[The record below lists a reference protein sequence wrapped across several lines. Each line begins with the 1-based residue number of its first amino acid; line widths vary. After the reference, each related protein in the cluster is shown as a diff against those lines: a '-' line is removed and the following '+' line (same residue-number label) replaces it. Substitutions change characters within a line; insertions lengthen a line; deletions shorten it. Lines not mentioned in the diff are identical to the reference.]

1 MSVISTQAA
10 TDSTAGH
17 GGNGRRIKVCHVLY
31 GLGIG
36 GIETLAVKL
45 FNRMDRSRFEHVV
58 INLTPADDLVSE
70 IEPGAARLYFL
81 NKGPGSDL
89 RIFPEITRIMLQE
102 RPDVVHTRNWTTL
115 IEGVVPSIAARVSG
129 RVHSFDGLN
138 ADNLGEEPARRIW
151 AQRLLLKRVQK
162 IVARSEAMRDAMAG
176 QLKLDP
182 STIQLIADGIDLARY
197 DKPVDRNAIRARF
210 GIEADDRV
218 VGIVARLDPVKD
230 HRTLFRAVA
239 RVVPEVPNLKVMVVG
254 GGPIEAELRSEVNAS
269 PYARNIVFTGPQ
281 LDVPS
286 LYHAM
291 DYYAQPSLYEGV
303 SGSILEAMSA
313 YLPVLSTAVGGT
325 VDIVKEDFNGHL
337 VPSGD
342 DAGLA
347 SGLLKLIR
355 SPEHAKNLGRNG
367 RKFVEDHYSLARVLE
382 LYSQVYSQA
391 CGRRWDA
398 HPGQPTG
405 A

>member
-1 MSVISTQAA
+1 MTA
-10 TDSTAGH
+10 TSNRSDTKQGSG
-17 GGNGRRIKVCHVLY
+17 RIKVCQVLY

-45 FNRMDRSRFEHVV
+45 FNRMDRDQFEHVV

-70 IEPGAARLYFL
+70 IEPGAAKLYFL
-81 NKGPGSDL
+81 NKGPGTDL
-89 RIFPEITRIMLQE
+89 RIFPEITRIMLRE
-102 RPDVVHTRNWTTL
+102 KPDVIHTRNWTTL
-115 IEGVVPSIAARVSG
+115 VEGVVPSLAARVPG

-151 AQRLLLKRVQK
+151 AQRLLLKSVQK
-162 IVARSEAMRDAMAG
+162 IVARSEAMRDAMAQ

-197 DKPVDRNAIRARF
+197 DKPLDRLAIRAKF
-210 GIEADDRV
+210 GIGADDPV

-239 RVVPEVPNLKVMVVG
+239 RVVPEAPRLKVLVVG
-254 GGPIEAELRSEVNAS
+254 GGPIEAELRAEVSGS
-269 PYARNIVFTGPQ
+269 PIAGNVIFTGPQ

-347 SGLLKLIR
+347 AGLLRLVR
-355 SPEHAKNLGRNG
+355 EPAHARALGKNG
-367 RKFVEDHYSLARVLE
+367 RQFVEDHYSLARVIA
-382 LYSQVYSQA
+382 LYSRVYRDA
-391 CGRRWDA
+391 CGSHGDVRP
-398 HPGQPTG
+398 HLTSPGG
-405 A
+405 I